1 MMGHMKRLAPL
12 LSLLLL
18 AACGGDEGTCKRDAG
33 CDGPVKQGDLGPP
46 RPDLP
51 TGPWQCGAPVQTGG
65 AVSCSFT
72 WDCSV
77 GKRQLVCDY
86 DVVNNVFD
94 CVCLNL
100 TKNKPEGTFDGPSQT
115 CSIGVSSILK
125 DANASCK
132 WKLPGG

>member
-1 MMGHMKRLAPL
+1 MRPTAPL

-18 AACGGDEGTCKRDAG
+18 AACGDDGDEDACGKDAG
-33 CDGPVKQGDLGPP
+33 CDGAVTRGDLGPP
-46 RPDLP
+46 KPDAP
-51 TGPWQCGAPVQTGG
+51 AGPWQCAAPVLSGG

-72 WDCSV
+72 WDCSAV
-77 GKRQLVCDY
+77 GERQLVCDY

-100 TKNKPEGTFDGPSQT
+100 TKNKPEGSFDGPSQT
-115 CSIGVSSILK
+115 CAIGVSAILQQ
-125 DANASCK
+125 ANTACK